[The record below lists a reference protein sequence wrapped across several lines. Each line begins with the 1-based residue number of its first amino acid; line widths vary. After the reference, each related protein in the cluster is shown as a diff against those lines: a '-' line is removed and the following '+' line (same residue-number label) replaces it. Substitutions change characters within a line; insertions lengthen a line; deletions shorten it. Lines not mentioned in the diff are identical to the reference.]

1 MVERTGLQNDDEHEP
16 QEQVMQEIFTNS
28 TVNKIDE
35 EFFVRNPQ
43 DNGGHMTYEVSGR
56 DQ

>member
-1 MVERTGLQNDDEHEP
+1 MVERTGLQNDDEQE
-16 QEQVMQEIFTNS
+16 EQVMREIFNNT
-28 TVNKIDE
+28 TVDKIDE